1 MIVFHHELY
10 DIKTPENTIVKY
22 PFEYYIRYLTEKYP
36 IMPKS
41 LYSFVLFGNT
51 PNKMYTPLT
60 GLYPKPEYVTNT
72 IFSENLESNFDY
84 QYWKQLIEDPES
96 SMLIKSILK
105 IEYELGP
112 DCLITIQ
119 IDDRHEGISEYIFQS
134 LQLYLREAYGIAP
147 AVVYTTEDV
156 EDFVLNMDKYPN
168 GFSSEGLDRITRELQ
183 EISEAEYLKNGGSN
197 NVGFEP
203 MAT

>member
-1 MIVFHHELY
+1 
-10 DIKTPENTIVKY
+10 
-22 PFEYYIRYLTEKYP
+22 
-36 IMPKS
+36 
-41 LYSFVLFGNT
+41 
-51 PNKMYTPLT
+51 
-60 GLYPKPEYVTNT
+60 
-72 IFSENLESNFDY
+72 
-84 QYWKQLIEDPES
+84 
-96 SMLIKSILK
+96 MLIKSILK